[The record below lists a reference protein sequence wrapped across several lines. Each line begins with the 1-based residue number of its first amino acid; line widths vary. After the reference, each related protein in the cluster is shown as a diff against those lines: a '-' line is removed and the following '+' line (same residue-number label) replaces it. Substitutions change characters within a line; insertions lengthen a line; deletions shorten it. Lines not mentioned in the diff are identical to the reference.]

1 MTTEYRPYGLWT
13 AIALVVGGMIGSGI
27 FLLPAQLAPFGMTAI
42 VSWVVA
48 IAGAMLLALVLGNLA
63 TARPHAEGMVP
74 LCADALG
81 PIPGL
86 LIGWSYWVA
95 NCATNAAYA
104 LGATR
109 YLAVLWPQ
117 LGASTVSTVSTSLVI
132 LWSLTLL
139 NLGGARG
146 VGLFQQ
152 ITTILKLLPLVAI
165 LVMLGYFAAAG
176 GAHFHPEAQA
186 AYSTAQLTPALGI
199 TFFALLGFE
208 GLGVIAGRVRHPER
222 NIARA
227 TVLGV
232 AFTGLL
238 YLAISTGIA
247 LTLSPATLGAS
258 GAPISLFFSQ
268 FIGVRAGA
276 LVALFAA
283 ISIIG
288 ALNGWIL
295 INAELPLGMA
305 RDGVLPRALA
315 WTSRREV
322 PIPLLIAT
330 TSLSTL
336 MVLAGLL
343 RSTSGLLD
351 TMVLLTTASVL
362 WLFVGCCAAAYRLNL
377 ARPLTLASLAFSFWV
392 LYGTGWSVIALSLIP
407 MAPALLFYWLGL
419 RRPAEQ
425 PAE

>member
-27 FLLPAQLAPFGMTAI
+27 FLLPAQLAPFGITAI
-42 VSWVVA
+42 VSWVMA
-48 IAGAMLLALVLGNLA
+48 IMGAMLLAILLGKLA
-63 TARPHAEGMVP
+63 SARPHAEGMVP

-109 YLAVLWPQ
+109 YLAVLWPV
-117 LGASTVSTVSTSLVI
+117 LGQTMVNTVTTSLII

-152 ITTILKLLPLVAI
+152 ITTVLKLLPLVAI
-165 LVMLGYFAAAG
+165 LFVLGYFALQG
-176 GAHFHPEAQA
+176 GHQFHPEWQT
-186 AYSTAQLTPALGI
+186 AYSSAQLTPALGI

-208 GLGVIAGRVRHPER
+208 GVSVIAGRVRHPER

-227 TVLGV
+227 TALGV
-232 AFTGLL
+232 AFTGVL

-247 LTLSPATLGAS
+247 MTLTPATLGAS

-268 FIGVRAGA
+268 FIGGRAGS
-276 LVALFAA
+276 LVALFGA

-322 PIPLLIAT
+322 PVPLLIAT
-330 TSLSTL
+330 TGLSTL

-343 RSTSGLLD
+343 RTTSGLLD

-362 WLFVGCCAAAYRLNL
+362 WLFIGCCAAALQMKL
-377 ARPLTLASLAFSFWV
+377 ARPLALLSLAFSFWV
-392 LYGTGWSVIALSLIP
+392 LYGTGWSVIGLSLIP
-407 MAPALLFYWLGL
+407 MIPALAFYWLGL
-419 RRPAEQ
+419 RRATEQ
-425 PAE
+425 PT